1 MVPERTTHARTG
13 MDRATLGRRAEDL
26 AAQYLQA
33 AGAQILLRNYR
44 RRRGELDIVAL
55 HRGTLLIV
63 EERMRSSA
71 AFGGS
76 AASVDAR
83 KQQRIAGAARQLLQ
97 QRRDLA
103 QLPVR
108 FDVVAIGPSGAAS
121 SCAADATAAPDAP
134 LAAPPIEWIRHA
146 FELRG

>member
-1 MVPERTTHARTG
+1 
-13 MDRATLGRRAEDL
+13 MDRTTLGRRAEDL

-63 EERMRSSA
+63 EVRMRSSA

-97 QRRDLA
+97 QRPDLA

-108 FDVVAIGPSGAAS
+108 FDVVAIGPSGGAWCSAEASAAR
-121 SCAADATAAPDAP
+121 DAP

-146 FELRG
+146 FALRG

>member
-1 MVPERTTHARTG
+1 MVPERPKHARSRI
-13 MDRATLGRRAEDL
+13 DRATLGRHAEDL

-33 AGAQILLRNYR
+33 AGAQILLRNFR

-63 EERMRSSA
+63 EVRMRSSA
-71 AFGGS
+71 AFGGG

-97 QRRDLA
+97 QRRDLS

-108 FDVVAIGPSGAAS
+108 FDVVAIGPSGGA
-121 SCAADATAAPDAP
+121 SCATDASAAPAAP

>member
-1 MVPERTTHARTG
+1 MAPERARHPLKA

-26 AAQYLQA
+26 AAQHLQA
-33 AGAQILLRNYR
+33 VGAQILLRNYR

-55 HRGTLLIV
+55 HQGTLLIV
-63 EERMRSSA
+63 EVRMRSSA
-71 AFGGS
+71 AFGGG

-108 FDVVAIGPSGAAS
+108 FDVMAIGPAGAA
-121 SCAADATAAPDAP
+121 PGAP

-146 FELRG
+146 FEVRS